1 MTTNPPASE
10 QGTEQGSE
18 RAMERLL
25 LQLQV
30 DQLNA
35 AYAAALDQARFDDW
49 PDFFVEEAHYKV
61 QARENYDRGL
71 PLGLMALE
79 SRGMMKDRVY
89 GVTQT
94 IFHGPYYMRHL
105 ISPARI
111 LSCQGEVICAEANYA
126 VFRTKPGSVS
136 EVYNVGR
143 YIDEIIRNGDALKFI
158 SRLCVYDSEMVLNSL
173 IYPI

>member
-1 MTTNPPASE
+1 MSAQTGAL
-10 QGTEQGSE
+10 
-18 RAMERLL
+18 ERLT
-25 LQLQV
+25 LQLEV

-35 AYAAALDQARFDDW
+35 AYAAALDEKRFGDW
-49 PDFFVEEAHYKV
+49 PEFFLEDASYKV
-61 QARENYDRGL
+61 QARENFDRGL
-71 PLGLMALE
+71 PLALIALE

-94 IFHGPYYMRHL
+94 IYHAPYYTRHVV
-105 ISPARI
+105 SPAQVWPQEDGQIRA
-111 LSCQGEVICAEANYA
+111 QANYA
-126 VFRTKPGSVS
+126 VYRTRPGDAS

-143 YIDEIIRNGDALKFI
+143 YVDEIERTPDGLKLR

>member
-1 MTTNPPASE
+1 MI
-10 QGTEQGSE
+10 
-18 RAMERLL
+18 MERLL
-25 LQLQV
+25 LQLEV

-35 AYAAALDQARFDDW
+35 AYAAALDEKRFDAW
-49 PDFFVEEAHYKV
+49 PEFFLEDAQYKV
-61 QARENYDRGL
+61 QARENFDRGL
-71 PLGLMALE
+71 PLALMALE

-94 IFHGPYYMRHL
+94 IYHAPYYTRHVV
-105 ISPARI
+105 SPAQVLAQEGGLVRAQ
-111 LSCQGEVICAEANYA
+111 SHYA
-126 VFRTKPGSVS
+126 VFRTRPGDSS

-143 YIDEIIRNGDALKFI
+143 YIDEIVRTDSGLRFA